1 MPLKDELVPKPRQK
15 LPNVSSEILE
25 KQRFRQLLLPAA
37 AAVKQLEKI
46 TYPGENTVPL
56 KDELVLKSET
66 RVKSI
71 IP

>member
-1 MPLKDELVPKPRQK
+1 MQLVGRQEALEAVF
-15 LPNVSSEILE
+15 LPQIVE
-25 KQRFRQLLLPAA
+25 PAA

-46 TYPGENTVPL
+46 TYPGDNTVPL